1 MQKPYDQ
8 LTIMPLDEA
17 LPIGEEG
24 RPTSRVLRT
33 IAGHHIALTRQLAD
47 YYDRR
52 KSWLASIFPTRLDQ
66 ILRDSQLRQ
75 ARSECELNERILQLA
90 CTMKFE
96 ACREVAEVWVKSM
109 RVETRETF
117 FRFVAERTEV
127 LQQTIED
134 HRRKFAEHME
144 GRYATAERYRAM
156 PEFQARYRKSIEDEI
171 EAYMTWLDE
180 LLGKFRAIVQER
192 VAQYETREFPKV
204 EAIAMNRH
212 IRRARRFFWWWG
224 LSGISCGGWA

>member
-1 MQKPYDQ
+1 MTTRNDQ

-17 LPIGEEG
+17 LTIGDEG

-33 IAGHHIALTRQLAD
+33 IAGHHVALTQQLAD
-47 YYDRR
+47 YYERR
-52 KSWLASIFPTRLDQ
+52 KSWLARIFPSKLDQ
-66 ILRDSQLRQ
+66 VLLDSQLAQ
-75 ARSECELNERILQLA
+75 ARGESELNERILQLA

-127 LQQTIED
+127 LQETIEQ
-134 HRRKFAEHME
+134 HRQKFAEHMS

-156 PEFQARYRKSIEDEI
+156 PEFHARYKKSIEDEI
-171 EAYMTWLDE
+171 EAYMAWLDD
-180 LLGKFRAIVQER
+180 LLGKFRSIVQER
-192 VAQYETREFPKV
+192 VAQYERPEFG
-204 EAIAMNRH
+204 N
-212 IRRARRFFWWWG
+212 G
-224 LSGISCGGWA
+224 

>member
-1 MQKPYDQ
+1 MKKPYDQ

-17 LPIGEEG
+17 LPIGEDG

-33 IAGHHIALTRQLAD
+33 IAGHHIALTRQLSD
-47 YYDRR
+47 YYERR
-52 KSWLASIFPTRLDQ
+52 KSWFARIFPTKLDQ
-66 ILRDSQLRQ
+66 VLLDSQLRQ

-127 LQQTIED
+127 LQETIEQ
-134 HRRKFAEHME
+134 HRQKFAKHMAD
-144 GRYATAERYRAM
+144 RYATAERYQAM
-156 PEFQARYRKSIEDEI
+156 PEFQARYRKSMEQEI
-171 EAYMTWLDE
+171 EAYMTWLDD
-180 LLGKFRAIVQER
+180 LLAKFRSIVQER
-192 VAQYETREFPKV
+192 VAQYDHREFP
-204 EAIAMNRH
+204 
-212 IRRARRFFWWWG
+212 
-224 LSGISCGGWA
+224 SG

>member
-1 MQKPYDQ
+1 MIKKFHDQ

-17 LPIGEEG
+17 LPIGEDE

-33 IAGHHIALTRQLAD
+33 IAGHHIALTQQLAD

-52 KSWLASIFPTRLDQ
+52 KSWLARIFPTELDQ
-66 ILRDSQLRQ
+66 ILLDSQLRQ
-75 ARSECELNERILQLA
+75 ARGECELNERVLQLA
-90 CTMKFE
+90 CSMKFE

-127 LQQTIED
+127 LQQTIEE
-134 HRRKFAEHME
+134 HRQKFAEHMA

-156 PEFQARYRKSIEDEI
+156 PEFHARYRKSIEDEI
-171 EAYMTWLDE
+171 EAYMSWLDD
-180 LLGKFRAIVQER
+180 LLARFRAIVQ
-192 VAQYETREFPKV
+192 
-204 EAIAMNRH
+204 
-212 IRRARRFFWWWG
+212 
-224 LSGISCGGWA
+224 

>member
-1 MQKPYDQ
+1 MTKSNDH
-8 LTIMPLDEA
+8 LTITPLDEA

-33 IAGHHIALTRQLAD
+33 IAGHHLALTQQLAD

-52 KSWLASIFPTRLDQ
+52 KSWLARIFPTQLDR
-66 ILRDSQLRQ
+66 ILMDSQLRQ

-90 CTMKFE
+90 CTMKYE

-127 LQQTIED
+127 LQETIER
-134 HRRKFAEHME
+134 HRHKFAEQMRA
-144 GRYATAERYRAM
+144 RYQNLESYRSM
-156 PEFQARYRKSIEDEI
+156 PEFQARYKKSIDEEI
-171 EAYMTWLDE
+171 ESHLSWLDE
-180 LLGKFRAIVQER
+180 LLGRFRAIVQER
-192 VAQYETREFPKV
+192 VAQYETREFP
-204 EAIAMNRH
+204 
-212 IRRARRFFWWWG
+212 RR
-224 LSGISCGGWA
+224 